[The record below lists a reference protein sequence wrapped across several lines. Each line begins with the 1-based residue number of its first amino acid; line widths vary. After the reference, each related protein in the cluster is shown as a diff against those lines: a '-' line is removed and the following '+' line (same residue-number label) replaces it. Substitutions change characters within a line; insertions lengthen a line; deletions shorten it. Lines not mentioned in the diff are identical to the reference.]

1 MKPFLGS
8 LVLGA
13 VLVMT
18 SACQA
23 EHKTAQAADSVKI
36 ENPYARAVPPGQ
48 ANSGAFMTFVNT
60 GDVDHSVKSAASP
73 VADKVEL
80 HTHTNNNGV
89 MEMRQVPQID
99 VPAKGRTELKPGGFH
114 IMLLGLKQPL
124 TAGETADITVTFED
138 GSSTTVKAPIQ
149 DITPPM
155 GGQMH
160 GNMGGMQH

>member
-1 MKPFLGS
+1 MKPFFSS
-8 LVLGA
+8 LMLGA
-13 VLVMT
+13 ILT
-18 SACQA
+18 LTAACQA

-36 ENPYARAVPPGQ
+36 ENPYARAAPPGQ

-73 VADKVEL
+73 VADTVEL

-99 VPAKGRTELKPGGFH
+99 VPAKGRTELKPGGLH
-114 IMLLGLKQPL
+114 IMLLGLKQAMK
-124 TAGETADITVTFED
+124 AGETAEITITFED

-149 DITPPM
+149 DVTPPA
-155 GGQMH
+155 GGH
-160 GNMGGMQH
+160 MGGMQH